1 MSHEDGVIATNDD
14 ASNCKRY
21 RVFIFVLIENYDH
34 CFLMFYVVA
43 KVHPSLLPYEDYLLK
58 DSFVYIFNTTPSFL
72 WKLIIEII

>member
-34 CFLMFYVVA
+34 CLRFSDVLRGS
-43 KVHPSLLPYEDYLLK
+43 K
-58 DSFVYIFNTTPSFL
+58 NPSFTITL
-72 WKLIIEII
+72 RRLPIERFLRMYF